1 MAKIK
6 ESELVLAENNT
17 VYHIRARQEN
27 IAENIILVGDP
38 SRVPEIS
45 FYFDTIDFKMMN
57 REICTHTGTYNNK
70 RVSVISTG
78 MGPDNIDIVM
88 NEIDA
93 IFNID
98 LDKREIKDEH
108 TSLNIIRLGT
118 SGALQA
124 DLDVDTFIMSEYGLG
139 LDGMIHFYKDEKGIF
154 EKEMTEAFIK
164 HTSWA
169 SNLPTPYIVKASDK
183 LVQKIGFDLPKGIT
197 ATAPGFYG
205 PQGRELR
212 LKLAY
217 PNINSNIETF
227 RYNDKRITNLEM
239 ETSALYGLGT
249 MLGHETLTVCVLVA
263 NRVTKKFSVDYK
275 PAIKKLTEIVLNRI
289 TS

>member
-1 MAKIK
+1 
-6 ESELVLAENNT
+6 
-17 VYHIRARQEN
+17 
-27 IAENIILVGDP
+27 
-38 SRVPEIS
+38 
-45 FYFDTIDFKMMN
+45 
-57 REICTHTGTYNNK
+57 
-70 RVSVISTG
+70 